1 MNMEYA
7 VIMIFGYLFSM
18 LSQIDSLV
26 KSTRV
31 SKASLQIAN
40 MLAKL
45 DEKYPGLEQKMK
57 TVAQTIVKN
66 QMKESEVVEKYNNL
80 GVYLQS
86 ILDPYQRSIIAAAMK
101 DQMRS
106 IRNLQQ
112 EIADNQSRYQE
123 LSAQDVLNSKAK
135 SDAINM
141 INMLQNAIY
150 TDPDKANIQTVLEKV
165 QQITG
170 SDLDDEDDTDE
181 SNSENLELSKRIPI
195 IDPLRS
201 GKQINTIRRL
211 S

>member
-1 MNMEYA
+1 MEYA